1 MAVGEI
7 KRDNGE
13 REILQYC
20 IILLVG
26 LVVCDVTK
34 SVLAERKLAGVQAGE
49 KRVQHAANKR
59 V

>member
-49 KRVQHAANKR
+49 KRVQHSK
-59 V
+59 

>member
-34 SVLAERKLAGVQAGE
+34 SVLAERKLAGVQAV
-49 KRVQHAANKR
+49 KREYNTANKR
-59 V
+59 GV